1 MTAPLPV
8 LILKTGRYPVHHG
21 GLGII
26 RSRGRSGIP
35 VYTIAEDHLTPA
47 RISRYLA
54 GSFVWNAGDLPGPQL
69 LDALARIGRKLN
81 KPTILIPTDDQ
92 GAILIAEESATLRQ
106 WFVFP
111 SILPGT
117 PRNLANKQMLY
128 TLCRQIGV
136 PCPNTRCPTSISD
149 LNEFAESARFP
160 IVAKTAAEWL
170 SPRLKVSIVHS
181 KRELV
186 DVWHWAE
193 SSQNL
198 NLLIQEYIPPGED
211 WFFHGYCN
219 GASDC
224 LAGFTGMN
232 LRSFPPARRYD
243 NLGQIRNQ

>member
-160 IVAKTAAEWL
+160 IVAKTAAGWL

-198 NLLIQEYIPPGED
+198 NLANPGIHSP
-211 WFFHGYCN
+211 WRGLVLPRLLQWRIGLPRGFHRN
-219 GASDC
+219 E
-224 LAGFTGMN
+224 
-232 LRSFPPARRYD
+232 PAILSPRTPV
-243 NLGQIRNQ
+243 